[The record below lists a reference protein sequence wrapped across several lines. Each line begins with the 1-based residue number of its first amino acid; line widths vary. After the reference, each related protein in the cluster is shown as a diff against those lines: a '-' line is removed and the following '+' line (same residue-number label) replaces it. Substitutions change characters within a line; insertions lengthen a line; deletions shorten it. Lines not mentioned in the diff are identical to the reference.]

1 MNLKMAKTYCY
12 EHQGAYLWLWQDY
25 AGAWWARAGGI
36 APKHLR
42 TSQVRSWGDV
52 EVLLV
57 EAANS
62 LVLLDDSHSLAL
74 RRLAL
79 AVRNSWLSRA
89 QSVGIGLSPSDL
101 VAAGVN
107 TLACLAVVA
116 EGGGDAHLWR
126 ESGGWRARIVTPTW
140 AAEPDSQSSASDA
153 VLALWSRAKD
163 DPSWLRER
171 TLISEL
177 LGLAGQLMNE
187 RPTVLAPEPPP
198 AQPPEPPPAPRPLPA
213 NLAERFGAL
222 VADLLAE
229 GGAKAELGRRIIWLA
244 ADDDQAGPD
253 YAGEDGWWGACEQV
267 ARDAF
272 EHWVRR
278 WDPLRAP
285 PPVGP
290 LDLLPEWGWQE
301 AGRPEVWWGES
312 SDDAEG
318 AALAESARVGRSHR
332 LLRVVAETELAP
344 RGHWRMRPVG
354 GDE

>member
-1 MNLKMAKTYCY
+1 MNLKVANAKCY
-12 EHQGAYLWLWQDY
+12 ERQGAYLWVWEDY
-25 AGAWWARAGGI
+25 AGAWQARA
-36 APKHLR
+36 AFRYEEKRCTRPLR
-42 TSQVRSWGDV
+42 TWGDV
-52 EVLLV
+52 RVFLADLS
-57 EAANS
+57 ASYLS
-62 LVLLDDSHSLAL
+62 LELPEHAEGLRQLSLAVLDTQL
-74 RRLAL
+74 RSDQPLTETL
-79 AVRNSWLSRA
+79 VSWD
-89 QSVGIGLSPSDL
+89 GLKSLP
-101 VAAGVN
+101 
-107 TLACLAVVA
+107 CLAAVA
-116 EGGGDAHLWR
+116 DDGSEAHLYQNGDRWHLWG
-126 ESGGWRARIVTPTW
+126 ESGGSGLAFRACGADPVRLL
-140 AAEPDSQSSASDA
+140 ARLAESGAGLPPALLRQLL
-153 VLALWSRAKD
+153 LAL
-163 DPSWLRER
+163 
-171 TLISEL
+171 
-177 LGLAGQLMNE
+177 G
-187 RPTVLAPEPPP
+187 PEQPP
-198 AQPPEPPPAPRPLPA
+198 APPEPPQPRPLPA

-278 WDPLRAP
+278 WDPLRSP

-332 LLRVVAETELAP
+332 LLRVVAQTEVAP